1 MIIRILGSS
10 AGGGF
15 PQWNCNCANCRAV
28 RAGTSS
34 FCARTQ
40 SSLAVSADGANWLLL
55 NASPDLRQQI
65 AATQRLSPPPGGAPR
80 ASPIKAVAL
89 TNGDVDHI
97 AGLLN
102 LREAQSFS
110 IYAAARVL
118 DTLAANRIFDILK
131 PEFVARKQLP
141 LDAPIGVENA
151 GQSLG
156 LSIEAFAVPGKVAL
170 YLENEQ
176 VADFGT
182 KSGDTIGLRLIDERT
197 QSSFFHIPACARM
210 DEALAKRLE
219 RAALVFF
226 DGTLW
231 RDDEM
236 LAQGLMAKTGAR
248 MGHMNMGGANGS
260 IAAFATLDVKQKVF
274 VHINNSNPALDANS
288 PERAYAVAAG
298 WVIGEDGMEFV
309 I

>member
-28 RAGTSS
+28 RAGSS
-34 FCARTQ
+34 AFCARTQ

-118 DTLAANRIFDILK
+118 DTLAANQIFDILK

>member
-28 RAGTSS
+28 RAGTSA

-118 DTLAANRIFDILK
+118 DTLAANQIFDILK